1 MMGTLRWSGLL
12 KPIGLIV
19 ILLVGLC
26 SIAQGANDQPKFK
39 LLSDEAADA
48 CIQDMDCLRDLFLK
62 ATLGE
67 AEEVSEQRVF
77 KWTEPSLI
85 ANFTGRRL
93 PKDLGSSVDQAH
105 QQMSLL
111 ASAAG
116 ADVDVAEEGAGGV
129 VNVILLVSDDFVRDR
144 DDSFSEVLS
153 NVFAGRNEIYDEL
166 SSGTSPVCQ
175 SQLFVDRDG
184 SISGALGMAE
194 SDAEAVG
201 LRRCLYQIILKALG
215 LRHPLPSNV
224 DSVLNPK
231 SEREAWTSI
240 DYVLLK
246 LLYDPL
252 TVPGMGLDELTRIFP
267 QLYQEALRPSS

>member
-1 MMGTLRWSGLL
+1 MGTLRWSGLL

-19 ILLVGLC
+19 VLLVGYC
-26 SIAQGANDQPKFK
+26 SIAQGASDQPKFK

-67 AEEVSEQRVF
+67 TEEGSDQHVF
-77 KWTEPSLI
+77 KWTTPALI
-85 ANFTGRRL
+85 ADFTGRRL
-93 PKDLGSSVDQAH
+93 PKDLGSSVDQALR
-105 QQMSLL
+105 QMSLL

-116 ADVDVAEEGAGGV
+116 ADVDVAEEGTGGV

-144 DDSFSEVLS
+144 DDTFSELLL
-153 NVFAGRNEIYDEL
+153 NLFAGRNEIYDEL

-175 SQLFVDRDG
+175 SQLFVDREG

-194 SDAEAVG
+194 SDAEAWG
-201 LRRCLYQIILKALG
+201 LRRCLHQITLKALG

>member
-1 MMGTLRWSGLL
+1 MMETLRWSGLL

-19 ILLVGLC
+19 VLLVGLC
-26 SIAQGANDQPKFK
+26 SIAQGASDQPKFK

-48 CIQDMDCLRDLFLK
+48 CIQEMECLRDLFLR

-67 AEEVSEQRVF
+67 AEEVSAQRVF
-77 KWTEPSLI
+77 KWTTPPLI

-93 PKDLGSSVDQAH
+93 PKDLGSSVDQALR
-105 QQMSLL
+105 QMSLL
-111 ASAAG
+111 ASTAG
-116 ADVDVAEEGAGGV
+116 VDIDVAKEGIGGV
-129 VNVILLVSDDFVRDR
+129 VNLILLVSDDFARDR
-144 DDSFSEVLS
+144 DDTFSEFLS
-153 NVFAGRNEIYDEL
+153 TVFSGRTELYDEL
-166 SSGTSPVCQ
+166 SSGKSPVCQ
-175 SQLFVDRDG
+175 SQLFVDRDA
-184 SISGALGMAE
+184 SISGGLGMAE
-194 SDAEAVG
+194 SDVEAVR
-201 LRRCLYQIILKALG
+201 LRRCIHQITLKALG
-215 LRHPLPSNV
+215 LRHPLPGDV